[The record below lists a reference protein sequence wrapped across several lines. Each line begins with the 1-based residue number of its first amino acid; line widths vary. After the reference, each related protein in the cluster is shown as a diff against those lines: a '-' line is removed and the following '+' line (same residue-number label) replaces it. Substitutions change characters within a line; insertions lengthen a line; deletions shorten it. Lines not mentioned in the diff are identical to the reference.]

1 VFSGGS
7 GYVFFSG
14 GGVAVYSID
23 GRLMYA
29 SGLAYL
35 GSACLVLG
43 VGSGVS
49 VTFRNELCVF
59 YPLNFTPTFV
69 GADCVAVVAV
79 KSRRVHLSG
88 EEISFFLAALPF
100 GLAFLGAMC

>member
-1 VFSGGS
+1 
-7 GYVFFSG
+7 
-14 GGVAVYSID
+14 
-23 GRLMYA
+23 MYA
-29 SGLAYL
+29 SGSAYL

-69 GADCVAVVAV
+69 GADCAAVVAV

-88 EEISFFLAALPF
+88 EEINFFLAALPF